1 MNSTYGTLHN
11 RFLSV
16 QTTEN
21 YFSFNDWLCFE
32 RESTGSAVSFT
43 ANIGVSRDLTRADC
57 LLSFFQLDEFEP
69 CPSKVIPGPVDA
81 LHFVEKLIH
90 KLADSPPRFVE
101 IWASFSTEVV
111 SPEASPEDE
120 FYMRNLFFHEQ
131 KQGSTL
137 SCSEE
142 VFKVY
147 TDVARFLCHVP
158 TLVAVVDQEYDSRLK
173 GLYEI
178 SNEDL
183 IDHTMNDYG
192 LRGPLPHSLD
202 ESGVSVLDSGS
213 QE

>member
-1 MNSTYGTLHN
+1 M
-11 RFLSV
+11 
-16 QTTEN
+16 
-21 YFSFNDWLCFE
+21 
-32 RESTGSAVSFT
+32 
-43 ANIGVSRDLTRADC
+43 
-57 LLSFFQLDEFEP
+57 
-69 CPSKVIPGPVDA
+69 DA